1 VPKVK
6 LTARNVLTLRAA
18 PGGRRRTYTDST
30 LPGFVLRVL
39 PSGARRYAVRYGAAG
54 DRSVPIGD
62 ARVLPL
68 ADARIRAK
76 AVLLRVDKGEDPAA
90 DRKAARRVRAAGAD
104 TFESLAA
111 RLVQDADLAD
121 STRRSWKWT
130 LKRRVNPILGSR
142 PPAEITRP
150 ELREA
155 VARITERHGTT
166 QANEALK
173 VARWVL
179 ARALDSDLIA
189 ANPAAGIRKVAKERP
204 RDRVLTVAELR
215 SVWNAAGEAGVY
227 GQGVRFAILTG
238 ARRSEVFRATWGEVD
253 REAKLWRLPAART
266 KSRRAH
272 EVPLTPD
279 MTAVLDELPAGKP
292 DARLFPVAPTSKEWR
307 SLLAEAEII
316 GEAEEDAK
324 ASKRTRADRWPIRFH
339 DLRRTFRNA
348 LTAELNVPPHVAEA
362 LVGHA
367 ESGLVRTYAP
377 SGVPLAERRRALE
390 RWGRHV
396 LAIAAGKRL
405 EKVATFPGRAR

>member
-76 AVLLRVDKGEDPAA
+76 AVLLRVDKGED
-90 DRKAARRVRAAGAD
+90 
-104 TFESLAA
+104 
-111 RLVQDADLAD
+111 
-121 STRRSWKWT
+121 
-130 LKRRVNPILGSR
+130 PILGSR